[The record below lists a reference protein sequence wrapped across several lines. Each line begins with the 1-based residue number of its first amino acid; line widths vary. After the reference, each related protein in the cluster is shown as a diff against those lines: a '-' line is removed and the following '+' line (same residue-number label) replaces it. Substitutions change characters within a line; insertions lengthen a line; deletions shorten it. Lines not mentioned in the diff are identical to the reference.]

1 MIYLSLLTKIKILR
15 IAVNTRLLQKNKLEG
30 IGRFSYETLKRI
42 VLTHPEV
49 DFIFCFDR
57 EFDSEFVFA
66 KNVKPIII
74 SPQARHPLLYYIW
87 FQWRLPAVLKKEKV
101 DIFLSPDG
109 FLPLNSKIKTVAIIH
124 DIAFE
129 HFPNGVDWLTQKYYK
144 QYFPKFAK
152 QSGRIATV
160 SNFTKNDL
168 IKSYGIDSHKID
180 VVYNGVSSS
189 FKPLK
194 DEEKVK
200 IIEKE
205 TNGNPYF
212 VCLGSIH
219 PRKNSITL
227 LKAFQKFKSEN
238 PHYPHQLIF
247 VGRMAWKNSEIEE
260 YLKSM
265 SFRKSILF
273 KGVMNDTEISK
284 ILASATASIYPS
296 LFEGFG
302 LPVVESFACGTPI
315 ITSKGTAMEEISK
328 GAAFLFNPLNVDELV
343 QQMMFIVKNES
354 VVNEKVAHG
363 LAVAEEYNWDT
374 TADLLW
380 KSILKA
386 KVC

>member
-1 MIYLSLLTKIKILR
+1 MR

-30 IGRFSYETLKRI
+30 IGRFSFEALKRI
-42 VLTHPEV
+42 VLNHPEI

-57 EFDSEFVFA
+57 EFDQEFIFA

-74 SPQARHPLLYYIW
+74 SPQARHPFLYYIW
-87 FQWRLPAVLKKEKV
+87 FQWRLPAILKKEKV
-101 DIFLSPDG
+101 DLFLSPDG
-109 FLPLNSKIKTVAIIH
+109 FLPLNSNIKTIAVIH

-144 QYFPKFAK
+144 HFFPKFAQK
-152 QSGRIATV
+152 AARIVTV

-168 IKSYGIDSHKID
+168 IKTYGIDSHKID

-194 DEEKVK
+194 EEEKVK
-200 IIEKE
+200 IMEKE
-205 TNGNPYF
+205 TNDNPYF

-238 PHYPHQLIF
+238 LHYPHQLIF
-247 VGRMAWKNSEIEE
+247 VGRMAWKNSEIEK
-260 YLKSM
+260 YLKSI
-265 SFRKSILF
+265 SFRNAIFF
-273 KGVMNDTEISK
+273 KGIMNDTETSK

-302 LPVVESFACGTPI
+302 LPVIESLACGTPI

-328 GAAFLFNPLNVDELV
+328 GAALLFNPLNVDELV
-343 QQMMFIVKNES
+343 EQMIFTIENKEIINK
-354 VVNEKVAHG
+354 KVIIG
-363 LAVAEEYNWDT
+363 LAVAEENNWDK
-374 TADLLW
+374 TAVLLW
-380 KSILKA
+380 ETILKVLA
-386 KVC
+386 TNSYYKK